1 MALLSVLSLCVQ
13 YQTPQGTVRAVD
25 DVSFELDAG
34 ETVGLVGES
43 GCGKS
48 TLGKAIMQ
56 LVPSSDGRIVL
67 DSKDIRRVSQPE
79 LKAMR
84 KTMQMIFQDP
94 YASLNPRHD
103 VGTSIGQPLSV
114 AGWSR
119 RDTRDRVAE
128 LLAQVGLPQDAARRY
143 PHEFSGGQRQ
153 RVGIARA
160 LALRPKIVICDEPV
174 SALDVSVRAQVIN
187 LLEDLQRQTGVSFLF
202 ISHDLSV
209 VEHVADRLM
218 VMYLGRIVESGRGE
232 DIWERPAHPY
242 TAALMAAAPIADPKL
257 ARARRKSVLQ
267 GELPSPLNP
276 PSGCSFH
283 SRCPM
288 AQARCRDERP
298 LLRSVSDGRM
308 VACHYDLLER
318 PVELPRAVVGRAG

>member
-1 MALLSVLSLCVQ
+1 
-13 YQTPQGTVRAVD
+13 
-25 DVSFELDAG
+25 
-34 ETVGLVGES
+34 
-43 GCGKS
+43 
-48 TLGKAIMQ
+48 
-56 LVPSSDGRIVL
+56 
-67 DSKDIRRVSQPE
+67 
-79 LKAMR
+79 
-84 KTMQMIFQDP
+84 
-94 YASLNPRHD
+94 
-103 VGTSIGQPLSV
+103 
-114 AGWSR
+114 
-119 RDTRDRVAE
+119 
-128 LLAQVGLPQDAARRY
+128 
-143 PHEFSGGQRQ
+143 
-153 RVGIARA
+153 
-160 LALRPKIVICDEPV
+160 
-174 SALDVSVRAQVIN
+174 VSVRAQVIN

-218 VMYLGRIVESGRGE
+218 VMYLGRIVESGGGE

-283 SRCPM
+283 ARCPM
-288 AQARCRDERP
+288 AQARCRAERP

-318 PVELPRAVVGRAG
+318 PVELPRAVAGRAG